1 MKHGAQ
7 TDTSTKDDLQ
17 GRINSIQWYHE
28 FDFGDGLRA
37 RVNTPDAASHR
48 ALWRFIQAKLDDII
62 FTDKTVLDIG
72 CWDGYWS
79 FYAERRGAKHVLATD
94 DSSQNWAGE
103 AGFMLA
109 KELLESGVESD
120 LQLSVY
126 DLDRLDSKYDII
138 LCLGVYY
145 HLFDPFY
152 AFVQIRHRCHDN
164 SIVIFEGDAFF
175 GLRETPDQSVAFYSR
190 DPRKAPR
197 FVPDPKTLRFLL
209 NSAYFEIVAEYVFP
223 LSQSERDDAAPT
235 GVNRMFLVCR
245 AARGLNDCHLY
256 QPPFGLKQYD
266 DRRELPPRNWSEPLI
281 RQGAELAVPPSCAVA
296 RPTWVRWLQSL
307 LPVPLAMRK

>member
-1 MKHGAQ
+1 MKRGAQ
-7 TDTSTKDDLQ
+7 THAPTKGELQ
-17 GRINSIQWYHE
+17 RRIDSIQWYHE

-37 RVNTPDAASHR
+37 NAKTSDAESHR
-48 ALWRFIQAKLDDII
+48 ALWRFIQAKLDEIS
-62 FTDKTVLDIG
+62 FTNKTVLDIG

-79 FYAERRGAKHVLATD
+79 FYAERRGAKRVLATD
-94 DSSQNWAGE
+94 DASQNWAGE

-109 KELLESGVESD
+109 KELLKSGVESD

-126 DLDRLDSKYDII
+126 DLDRLDNKYDII

-152 AFVQIRHRCHDN
+152 AFAQIRHRCHDN
-164 SIVIFEGDAFF
+164 SIVIFEGDVFF
-175 GLRETPDQSVAFYSR
+175 GLNETPVQSAALYGR
-190 DPRKAPR
+190 DPRQAPR

-209 NSAYFEIVAEYVFP
+209 NSAYFEIVAESVFP
-223 LSQSERDDAAPT
+223 LSQSEREGMPTT

-245 AARGLNDCHLY
+245 AARGMNDCHLY

-266 DRRELPPRNWSEPLI
+266 DRRELPPRNWSERFI
-281 RQGAELAVPPSCAVA
+281 GHSAELAVPPSCSSA
-296 RPTWVRWLQSL
+296 RATWVRWLQAI
-307 LPVPLAMRK
+307 LPALSAVRK

>member
-1 MKHGAQ
+1 MKHGTQ
-7 TDTSTKDDLQ
+7 TDTPTKDDLQ
-17 GRINSIQWYHE
+17 GRINSVQWYHE
-28 FDFGDGLRA
+28 FDFGNGLYA

-48 ALWRFIQAKLDDII
+48 ALWRFIQTKLDGIS

-79 FYAERRGAKHVLATD
+79 FYAERRGAKRVLATD
-94 DSSQNWAGE
+94 DSGQNWAGE
-103 AGFMLA
+103 AGFTLA
-109 KELLESGVESD
+109 KELLKSGVESD

-126 DLDRLDSKYDII
+126 DLDRLDSKYDVI

-152 AFVQIRHRCHDN
+152 AFAQIRHRCHDN

-175 GLRETPDQSVAFYSR
+175 GLHETLDQSAALYSR

-209 NSAYFEIVAEYVFP
+209 NSAYLDIVAEYVFP
-223 LSQSERDDAAPT
+223 LSQSEREDAEPT

-266 DRRELPPRNWSEPLI
+266 DRRELPPRNWSEPFI

-307 LPVPLAMRK
+307 LPVPLALRK

>member
-1 MKHGAQ
+1 MTHGTQ
-7 TDTSTKDDLQ
+7 CDTTKDELQ
-17 GRINSIQWYHE
+17 RRIDSVRWYHE
-28 FDFGDGLRA
+28 FDFGNGLHA
-37 RVNTPDAASHR
+37 RVKTADAASHR
-48 ALWRFIQAKLDDII
+48 ALWRFIQDRLDDLS

-79 FYAERRGAKHVLATD
+79 FYAERRGAKRVLATD
-94 DSSQNWAGE
+94 DSGQNWAGE

-109 KELLESGVESD
+109 KELLKSGVDSN

-126 DLDRLDSKYDII
+126 DLDRLNSKYDVI

-152 AFVQIRHRCHDN
+152 AFAQIRHRCHDN

-175 GLRETPDQSVAFYSR
+175 GLTETPDQSAALYSR

-209 NSAYFEIVAEYVFP
+209 NSAYFEIVAEYMFP
-223 LSQSERDDAAPT
+223 LSQSEREDAPLT

-245 AARGLNDCHLY
+245 AARGLNNCHLY
-256 QPPFGLKQYD
+256 QPPFSLKQYD
-266 DRRELPPRNWSEPLI
+266 DRRDLPPRNWSERLCDV
-281 RQGAELAVPPSCAVA
+281 RSEQAVPANCPGA
-296 RPTWVRWLQSL
+296 RIT
-307 LPVPLAMRK
+307 

>member
-1 MKHGAQ
+1 MKHSTQ
-7 TDTSTKDDLQ
+7 TGTPTKDELQ
-17 GRINSIQWYHE
+17 RRIDSVQWYHE
-28 FDFGDGLRA
+28 FDFGNGLHA
-37 RVNTPDAASHR
+37 TVKTADAASHR
-48 ALWRFIQAKLDDII
+48 ALWRFIQAKLDGVC

-79 FYAERRGAKHVLATD
+79 FYAERRGAKRVLATD
-94 DSSQNWAGE
+94 DSGQNWAGE

-109 KELLESGVESD
+109 KELLKSGVDSN
-120 LQLSVY
+120 LQLSIY
-126 DLDRLDSKYDII
+126 ELERLNSKYDVI

-152 AFVQIRHRCHDN
+152 AFTQIRHRCHDN

-175 GLRETPDQSVAFYSR
+175 GLTETPDQSAALYSR

-209 NSAYFEIVAEYVFP
+209 NSAYFEIVAEYVFR
-223 LSQSERDDAAPT
+223 LSQSEREDTPPV
-235 GVNRMFLVCR
+235 GVNRMFLVCQ

-256 QPPFGLKQYD
+256 EPPFGLKQYD
-266 DRRELPPRNWSEPLI
+266 DRRDLPPRKWSECLLVQ
-281 RQGAELAVPPSCAVA
+281 RAEQAVPASCASA
-296 RPTWVRWLQSL
+296 RIT
-307 LPVPLAMRK
+307 

>member
-1 MKHGAQ
+1 MKQG
-7 TDTSTKDDLQ
+7 TYIGTPTKDELQ

-28 FDFGDGLRA
+28 FDFGDGLHA

-48 ALWRFIQAKLDDII
+48 ALWRFIQSKLDEIN

-79 FYAERRGAKHVLATD
+79 FYAERRGAKRVLATD
-94 DSSQNWAGE
+94 DSGQNWAGE

-109 KELLESGVESD
+109 GELLKSGVESD

-126 DLDRLDSKYDII
+126 DLGRLGSTYDII

-152 AFVQIRHRCHDN
+152 AFAQIRHRCHDN

-175 GLRETPDQSVAFYSR
+175 GLHETPDQSAALYSR

-223 LSQSERDDAAPT
+223 LSQSDREDAAPT

-266 DRRELPPRNWSEPLI
+266 DRRELPPRNWSERLI
-281 RQGAELAVPPSCAVA
+281 RQGAELAVPPSCSVA
-296 RPTWVRWLQSL
+296 RPTWVRWLRSIL
-307 LPVPLAMRK
+307 SAPLAMRK